1 MEAPAPLAPEPDKP
15 SNNWKLGF
23 LAAIVLPLLG
33 VVGIVGVVLP
43 HVVGIVGYLA
53 VSSEQPKIDQEQP
66 QRKKVQFGSVGSLTF
81 DQMAREAN
89 KYAEQSGCW
98 EGKVV
103 QRMDGQPYVTFRIDL
118 NGDYNQ
124 TIITSYD
131 PVSKDEPRILEGDS
145 VEFCGVFRNLYYAS
159 IMNVPIT
166 LPAIRTD
173 VIRRK
178 AQ

>member
-1 MEAPAPLAPEPDKP
+1 MLR
-15 SNNWKLGF
+15 SNR
-23 LAAIVLPLLG
+23 
-33 VVGIVGVVLP
+33 
-43 HVVGIVGYLA
+43 
-53 VSSEQPKIDQEQP
+53 SE
-66 QRKKVQFGSVGSLTF
+66 VQFGSVGPLTF
-81 DQMAREAN
+81 DQMAREPN

-131 PVSKDEPRILEGDS
+131 PVSKDESRILEGDS
-145 VEFCGVFRNLYYAS
+145 VEFCGVFRNLYYSS